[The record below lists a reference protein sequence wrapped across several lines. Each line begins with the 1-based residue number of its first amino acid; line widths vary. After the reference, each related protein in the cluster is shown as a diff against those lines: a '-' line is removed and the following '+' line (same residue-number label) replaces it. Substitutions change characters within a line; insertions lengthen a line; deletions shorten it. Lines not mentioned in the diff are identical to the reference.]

1 MKRILALFAV
11 AVMFS
16 LGMALAQEKPAAHS
30 APNKA
35 EHSSAQPAQAQPT
48 QKQAGEQHSLAE
60 EKSESPG
67 EALAEASE
75 HAAGEDENAAFKQ
88 SASVQLLA
96 RITGLKLQQA
106 YWLAII
112 LNFAVIA
119 AAVVWFM
126 RSKLPGVFRAR
137 TESIR
142 KGMDEAQRASAD
154 ANRRLSEIEN
164 RLAKLDS
171 EVAAIRAQAESDAS
185 AEEQRIKAGAEADAR
200 KIVESATQE
209 VEAASRLAQREL
221 KSYAADLAISL
232 AEKRIQ
238 VDATTDRALVD
249 TFVGQLGK
257 NGEGR

>member
-1 MKRILALFAV
+1 MKALRRLVALSAV
-11 AVMFS
+11 ALVFS
-16 LGMALAQEKPAAHS
+16 FGTAVAQEKPQS

-35 EHSSAQPAQAQPT
+35 EQSQAQHS
-48 QKQAGEQHSLAE
+48 QNEAGEQHRTANKAE
-60 EKSESPG
+60 GPG
-67 EALAEASE
+67 ETLAEASE
-75 HAAGEDENAAFKQ
+75 EAASEGEENAEFKK
-88 SASVQLLA
+88 SPSVQFLA
-96 RITGLKLQQA
+96 RITGLKLKQA
-106 YWLAII
+106 YWLAIL

-119 AAVVWFM
+119 AAVIWFM
-126 RSKLPGVFRAR
+126 RSKLPGLFRAR

-142 KGMDEAQRASAD
+142 KNMDEAQRASAD
-154 ANRRLSEIEN
+154 ANRRLGDIES

-171 EVAAIRAQAESDAS
+171 EVAAIRAQAEADAA
-185 AEEQRIKAGAEADAR
+185 AEEQRIKTAAEADAR
-200 KIVESATQE
+200 KIVESAAQE

>member
-1 MKRILALFAV
+1 MKALRRLVTLPAV
-11 AVMFS
+11 ALLFL
-16 LGMALAQEKPAAHS
+16 LGIAIAQEKPAPHPS
-30 APNKA
+30 TSRA
-35 EHSSAQPAQAQPT
+35 EHSQAQHP
-48 QKQAGEQHSLAE
+48 QKEAGQEHRSAGEKA
-60 EKSESPG
+60 ESPG
-67 EALAEASE
+67 ETLAEASE
-75 HAAGEDENAAFKQ
+75 EAAGEGSENAEFKQ
-88 SASVQLLA
+88 SASVRFLS
-96 RITGLKLQQA
+96 RITGLKPQQA
-106 YWLAII
+106 YWLAIL

-119 AAVVWFM
+119 AAVIWFM
-126 RSKLPGVFRAR
+126 RSKLPGLFRAR

-142 KGMDEAQRASAD
+142 KTMDEAQRASAE

-171 EVAAIRAQAESDAS
+171 EVAAIRAQAEADAA
-185 AEEQRIKAGAEADAR
+185 AEEQRIKAAAEEDAR
-200 KIVESATQE
+200 KIVESAAQE

-221 KSYAADLAISL
+221 RSYAADLAISL

>member
-1 MKRILALFAV
+1 MTACRRLVALSSLSLLFAFSI
-11 AVMFS
+11 AV
-16 LGMALAQEKPAAHS
+16 AQEKPASHPA
-30 APNKA
+30 ANKA
-35 EHSSAQPAQAQPT
+35 EHSQAQHS
-48 QKQAGEQHSLAE
+48 QKEAGEQHPPAGEKAE
-60 EKSESPG
+60 GPG

-75 HAAGEDENAAFKQ
+75 RAAGEGEENAEFKQ
-88 SASVQLLA
+88 SPSVRFLA
-96 RITGLKLQQA
+96 RITGLDLHKA

-126 RSKLPGVFRAR
+126 RSKLPGMFRAR

-142 KGMDEAQRASAD
+142 KTMDEAQRAAAE

-164 RLAKLDS
+164 RLAKLDG
-171 EVAAIRAQAESDAS
+171 EVASMRAQAEADAA
-185 AEEQRIKAGAEADAR
+185 AEEQRIKTAAEQDAR
-200 KIVESATQE
+200 KIVESAAQE

-221 KSYAADLAISL
+221 KSYAAELAVSL